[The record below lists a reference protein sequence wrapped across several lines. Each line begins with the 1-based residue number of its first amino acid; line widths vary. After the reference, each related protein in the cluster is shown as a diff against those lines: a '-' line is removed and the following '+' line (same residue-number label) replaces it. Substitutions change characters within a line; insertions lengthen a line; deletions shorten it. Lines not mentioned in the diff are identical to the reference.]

1 MNFDAATWQMI
12 LAGIWE
18 TVYMVIGSTL
28 IGYLIGLPLGVILI
42 VTRKNGIH
50 PLPVVNEI
58 LGVIINIFRSVPFII
73 LLITLI
79 PLTRLLVGT
88 SLGPKAVIPPLVIAS
103 APYIARVIESELAE
117 VDSGVIEAAK
127 SMGASDWQII
137 WKVLLP
143 EAKPSIILGA
153 ALVLTTVVG
162 YSCMSGFVG
171 GGGLGDIAI
180 RYGYYRYQADIMMV
194 TVVILIVLVQ
204 LIQEAGSRLSS
215 KTDRRIR

>member
-73 LLITLI
+73 L
-79 PLTRLLVGT
+79 
-88 SLGPKAVIPPLVIAS
+88 LVIAS

-180 RYGYYRYQADIMMV
+180 RYGYYRYQADSMMV

-204 LIQEAGSRLSS
+204 LIQEAGNRLSS